1 MRLAAATEAHA
12 RSIAEVYRQ
21 AFPESVQLF
30 FPRKR
35 PERLLRLLELSFALV
50 FAAGAQGIVALDESG
65 DLSGYCLYDS
75 AEGQARPDVS
85 KAFLLLAQM
94 GLMVGPCEL
103 LRLLANEFLML
114 TTARRDKKVPR
125 PQATIVSV
133 AVLPACQGKGVGTL
147 LLSQVLDL
155 LKGQSVGLNVRE
167 DNTAAR
173 HLYASAG
180 FVECGSRRDLS
191 GRWLILRRPPVS

>member
-114 TTARRDKKVPR
+114 TTARRDKKSTQTPGDHRLRGR
-125 PQATIVSV
+125 PPCLS
-133 AVLPACQGKGVGTL
+133 GKG
-147 LLSQVLDL
+147 
-155 LKGQSVGLNVRE
+155 
-167 DNTAAR
+167 
-173 HLYASAG
+173 
-180 FVECGSRRDLS
+180 CGYSPLEPGS
-191 GRWLILRRPPVS
+191 